1 MSTPTFGIFD
11 HIEGIPGTPTPQLF
25 KDRLELVRMADE
37 AGFAGYH
44 LAEHHGSELCLA
56 PNQELFVAAASQI
69 TDRIRMGPMVK
80 LLPLHHPVSLI
91 EDLCVAD
98 NLTNGR
104 LEFGVGRG
112 PAPVEHFWFGS
123 DWPTSAERFE
133 DVLGIVCRA
142 LRTGEI
148 SSEDSR
154 FYDFRTMPLATPPV
168 QEHIPF
174 WYPGN
179 PVTAGRFG
187 LNLMWPGPIPRE
199 SPTLYAEAGTH
210 TWTTRSA
217 STSPD
222 ASPRVGCTML
232 IAIAED
238 ESEALEVAARG
249 MNGLVRRTHA
259 VHRWDVELLGEDG
272 ADVAIGPAAQDPG
285 AASTKR
291 SRRRGHSRPDPG
303 SLRRDPC
310 RGPHG
315 LPRAADPDGGHDLR
329 RGQAHPG
336 HLRREGQAGPRDG
349 LTSRLDLLGRA
360 HGTPTATPRE
370 SAAKNFGAPSS

>member
-11 HIEGIPGTPTPQLF
+11 HIEGIPGTSVAEVL
-25 KDRLELVRMADE
+25 KDRLALVRMADE

-56 PNQELFVAAASQI
+56 PNQELFIAAASQI
-69 TDRIRMGPMVK
+69 TECIRMGPMVK
-80 LLPLHHPVSLI
+80 LLTLHHPVSLI

-104 LEFGVGRG
+104 VDFGVGRG

-123 DWPTSAERFE
+123 DWPTAAERFA
-133 DVLGIVCRA
+133 DVLGIICRA

-148 SSEDSR
+148 SSEGSK
-154 FYDFRTMPLATPPV
+154 FYDFRTMPIATPPL

-187 LNLMWPGPIPRE
+187 LNLMWPGPVPRE
-199 SPTLYAEAGTH
+199 VVDLYNESWCAHKDDDVRLDA
-210 TWTTRSA
+210 
-217 STSPD
+217 PD
-222 ASPRVGCTML
+222 AQPRVGCTML

-238 ESEALEVAARG
+238 ESEAVDVATRG

-259 VHRWDVELLGEDG
+259 VHRWDVELLGEEG
-272 ADVAIGPAAQDPG
+272 ADAAIGPLRKILGSIDQAIQFGAGTAEQIRDRFAAIL
-285 AASTKR
+285 A
-291 SRRRGHSRPDPG
+291 
-303 SLRRDPC
+303 
-310 RGPHG
+310 
-315 LPRAADPDGGHDLR
+315 
-329 RGQAHPG
+329 
-336 HLRREGQAGPRDG
+336 EG
-349 LTSRLDLLGRA
+349 LTDYIVLQIPTGDMSFDEAKRTLDIFC
-360 HGTPTATPRE
+360 
-370 SAAKNFGAPSS
+370 AKVKPDLELA